1 MSSTYKGEKLTITIF
16 GESHSEEI
24 GVEIKG
30 LPKGAKID
38 EEKLQSFLDRRKPGT
53 SEFTT
58 PRKEPDKAEFTE
70 GLEKGLVSGDIRAII
85 RNTNKRSSDYDNLKD
100 VPRPGHADFSAKMK
114 YGMDF
119 DMRGGGQFSG
129 RLTAPLCIAGAIA
142 IQLLE
147 EKGIRIHSHI
157 KSVGP
162 IEDDGFDSL
171 MEDAGKLDV
180 NKKAFPVINDEKGEL
195 MKSEIRAA
203 KENNDSVGGS
213 VECIITGMPAGI
225 GEPMFDGIENNIA
238 KLAFAI
244 PAMKGIEFGSGF
256 EGSKRRGSDNN
267 DAFYTDGEKVKTK
280 SNNQGGILGGIT
292 NGMPIVFRCAFKP
305 TPSIEKEQDSVNLKT
320 KENVKVVVKGRHDP
334 CIVIR
339 ALPCVEAIA
348 ALALYEYLI

>member
-30 LPKGAKID
+30 LPLGAKID

-53 SEFTT
+53 SEFST
-58 PRKEPDKAEFTE
+58 PRKEPDKAEFIE
-70 GLEKGLVSGDIRAII
+70 GLENGTVSGDIRAII

-129 RLTAPLCIAGAIA
+129 RLTAPLCIAGAMA

-147 EKGIRIHSHI
+147 EKGICIHSHI
-157 KSVGP
+157 KSVGS
-162 IEDDGFDSL
+162 IEDDSFNPL
-171 MEDAGKLDV
+171 MEDAGELVV

-195 MKSEIRAA
+195 MKNEIRAA

-256 EGSKRRGSDNN
+256 EGSKRRGSENN
-267 DAFYTDGEKVKTK
+267 DAFYMDGEKVKTK

-292 NGMPIVFRCAFKP
+292 NGMPIVFKCAFKP
-305 TPSIEKEQDSVNLKT
+305 TPSIEKEQDSINLRT

-334 CIVIR
+334 CIVLR

>member
-16 GESHSEEI
+16 GESHSAEI
-24 GVEIKG
+24 GIEIKG
-30 LPKGAKID
+30 LPRGAKID
-38 EEKLQSFLDRRKPGT
+38 EEKLQRFLDRRKPGT

-58 PRKEPDKAEFTE
+58 PRKEPDKAEFIK
-70 GLEKGLVSGDIRAII
+70 GLENGIVSGDIKAII

-147 EKGIRIHSHI
+147 EKGIKIHSHI
-157 KSVGP
+157 KSVGC
-162 IEDDGFDSL
+162 IEDDSFNPL
-171 MEDAGKLDV
+171 TEDAGELDV

-195 MKSEIRAA
+195 MKNEIRAA

-213 VECIITGMPAGI
+213 VECIITGMKAGI

-256 EGSKRRGSDNN
+256 EGSKRRGSENN
-267 DAFYTDGEKVKTK
+267 DAFYMDGEKVKTK

-292 NGMPIVFRCAFKP
+292 NGMPIVFKCAFKP
-305 TPSIEKEQDSVNLKT
+305 TPSIEKEQDSVNLRT

-334 CIVIR
+334 CIVLR

-348 ALALYEYLI
+348 ALALYEYFI